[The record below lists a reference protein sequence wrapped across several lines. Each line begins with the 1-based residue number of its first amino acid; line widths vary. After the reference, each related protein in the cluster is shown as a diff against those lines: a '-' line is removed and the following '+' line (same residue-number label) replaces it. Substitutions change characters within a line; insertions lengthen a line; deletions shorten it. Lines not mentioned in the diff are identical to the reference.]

1 MIHHYITHFASDGKD
16 YTEAWIQIN
25 IFGMCFCLWKMRTT
39 IERLYAL
46 DEFRQQKKS
55 LAESLAT
62 KASDKLE
69 SIEIFLYSNYNKI

>member
-1 MIHHYITHFASDGKD
+1 MIHHYITHYASDGKD
-16 YTEAWIQIN
+16 YAEARIQIN
-25 IFGMCFCLWKMRTT
+25 IFGMCFCLWKKRTT

-69 SIEIFLYSNYNKI
+69 SIDIFLYSNYNKI